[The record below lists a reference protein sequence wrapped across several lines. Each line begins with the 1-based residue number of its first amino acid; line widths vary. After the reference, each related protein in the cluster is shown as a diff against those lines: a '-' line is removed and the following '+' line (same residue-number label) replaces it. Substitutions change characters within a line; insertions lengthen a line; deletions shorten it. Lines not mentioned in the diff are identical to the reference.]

1 MDPIPPLAAK
11 TIAAV
16 STPFGEGAIAII
28 RLGGPR
34 AIAIA
39 AEIFS
44 SRTPVAELPA
54 RTQQFG
60 RIADGARILDEVL
73 LSIHRA
79 PASYTGEDMVEIHCH
94 GGILVTRR
102 VFDLLLARGAR
113 AAEPGEF
120 TRRAFLNGKMDL
132 TQAEAVMD
140 LIRAQTDLALR
151 AATEQLEG
159 RLGRHLAALR
169 SGLLSILAHVEAH
182 IDFPEEDIDPSTG
195 AALLAR
201 IDSARDEVSRLLRT
215 ADQGRI
221 LREGL
226 RTVIFGEPNAGK
238 SSLLNRLLGYERAI
252 VSHLPGTTRDTLE
265 EVVNLRGIPV
275 RLIDT
280 AGIRPS
286 RDLLENA
293 GIERTRQVLTNAGL
307 ILRVAD
313 ASLPPSL
320 PGEDMPHPET
330 TRTLLVLNKC
340 DLGVDPAWNER
351 SSAIRISCKT
361 GDGFDTLTQAIFE
374 AAMHGDGSPDDYLI
388 AINARH
394 QACLKTAAAY
404 LDAGRR
410 ALEQAVSPEF
420 IAIELRAAL
429 EAVGEI
435 AGKLDAEELLGE
447 IFSMFCIGK

>member
-1 MDPIPPLAAK
+1 MEPSPPFAEE

-16 STPFGEGAIAII
+16 STPFGEGAIAVL

-39 AEIFS
+39 GEIFR
-44 SRTPVAELPA
+44 SRTPVVELPS
-54 RTQQFG
+54 RVQQFG
-60 RIADGARILDEVL
+60 RIADGGQILDEVL
-73 LSIHRA
+73 LSVHRA
-79 PASYTGEDMVEIHCH
+79 PASYTGGDVVEIQCH

-102 VFDLLLARGAR
+102 ILDLLLARGAR

-159 RLGRHLAALR
+159 RLGRHIMALR
-169 SGLLSILAHVEAH
+169 EALLAILAHVEAH
-182 IDFPEEDIDPSTG
+182 IDFPDEDIDPATG

-201 IDSARDEVSRLLRT
+201 IDSGREEVSRLLRT

-286 RDLLENA
+286 QDLLENA
-293 GIERTRQVLTNAGL
+293 GIERTRKVLARAGL
-307 ILRVAD
+307 ILHVAD
-313 ASLPPSL
+313 ASLPPSASSAGL
-320 PGEDMPHPET
+320 PHPG

-340 DLGVDPAWNER
+340 DLGVDSAWQEC

-361 GDGFDTLTQAIFE
+361 GEGFDSLARAIFD
-374 AAMHGDGSPDDYLI
+374 AAMHGAGSPDDFMI

-394 QACLKTAAAY
+394 QACLKSAAVY
-404 LDAGRR
+404 LDAARR
-410 ALEQAVSPEF
+410 AMEQAVSPEF

-429 EAVGEI
+429 DAVGEV
-435 AGKLDAEELLGE
+435 AGRLDAEELLGE

>member
-1 MDPIPPLAAK
+1 MD
-11 TIAAV
+11 
-16 STPFGEGAIAII
+16 
-28 RLGGPR
+28 GPR

-39 AEIFS
+39 GEVFR
-44 SRTPVAELPA
+44 SRAPVGELPSCV
-54 RTQQFG
+54 QQFG
-60 RIADGARILDEVL
+60 RIVDAGQVIDEVL
-73 LSIHRA
+73 LSVHRA
-79 PASYTGEDMVEIHCH
+79 PASYTGGDVVEIQCH

-102 VFDLLLARGAR
+102 ILDLLLARGAR

-159 RLGRHLAALR
+159 RLGRHITALR
-169 SGLLSILAHVEAH
+169 GTLLAILAHVEAH
-182 IDFPEEDIDPSTG
+182 IDFPDEDIDPNTG

-201 IDSARDEVSRLLRT
+201 IDSTREEVSHLLRT

-226 RTVIFGEPNAGK
+226 RTVIFGAANAGK

-286 RDLLENA
+286 GDILENA
-293 GIERTRQVLTNAGL
+293 GIDRTRRVLSSAGL
-307 ILRVAD
+307 ILRVID
-313 ASLPPSL
+313 ASLPPAMPAADL
-320 PGEDMPHPET
+320 PSPTAHQI
-330 TRTLLVLNKC
+330 LVLNKC
-340 DLGVDPAWNER
+340 DLGIAPAWNGH

-361 GDGFDTLTQAIFE
+361 GEGFGALGQAIFD
-374 AAMHGDGSPDDYLI
+374 AAMQGAGRPDDFLI

-394 QACLKTAAAY
+394 QSCLKTAANY
-404 LDAGRR
+404 LDA
-410 ALEQAVSPEF
+410 AHTAMEQVISPEF
-420 IAIELRAAL
+420 IAVEIRAAL
-429 EAVGEI
+429 NAVGDI
-435 AGKLDAEELLGE
+435 AGRLDAEELLGE
-447 IFSMFCIGK
+447 IFSTFCIGK